1 MKNRVMR
8 SESGVRLRMFKGAAQ
23 RFFYM
28 MQCLWLVTFC
38 ILVSESGTVL
48 RTMLAGSLVA
58 AALVAV
64 LASAGTAAGA
74 EWDV

>member
-1 MKNRVMR
+1 MKNRVLR

-48 RTMLAGSLVA
+48 RTMLAAALADATPAAGEEA
-58 AALVAV
+58 AA
-64 LASAGTAAGA
+64 
-74 EWDV
+74 

>member
-1 MKNRVMR
+1 
-8 SESGVRLRMFKGAAQ
+8 
-23 RFFYM
+23 
-28 MQCLWLVTFC
+28 
-38 ILVSESGTVL
+38 
-48 RTMLAGSLVA
+48 MLAGSLVA

>member
-1 MKNRVMR
+1 MKNRVLR

-48 RTMLAGSLVA
+48 RTMLAGTLVAA

-64 LASAGTAAGA
+64 LAMGGCGRGR
-74 EWDV
+74 

>member
-1 MKNRVMR
+1 L
-8 SESGVRLRMFKGAAQ
+8 GF
-23 RFFYM
+23 
-28 MQCLWLVTFC
+28 
-38 ILVSESGTVL
+38 
-48 RTMLAGSLVA
+48 AGEWWAA